1 MVAYPEFI
9 DIRPYTSEPKEEPIT
24 YGLHAVL
31 VHAGTTCCYVK
42 APNGKWYNMNDQ
54 SVMLVDKATVLRQ
67 QVYLLFYTRFN
78 NDEKRREPASS
89 TQATLISQKPIIT
102 KPAIF
107 GIDTMIKTPRINEKA
122 DNTLI
127 PNNMATSSTQQAN
140 IIQPA
145 RFMIQFAKP
154 VFQISENTH
163 ERDEKKKSLKR
174 PLADE
179 KESEEMPKKKMF
191 LTRL

>member
-107 GIDTMIKTPRINEKA
+107 GIDTMIKEI
-122 DNTLI
+122 
-127 PNNMATSSTQQAN
+127 M
-140 IIQPA
+140 
-145 RFMIQFAKP
+145 
-154 VFQISENTH
+154 
-163 ERDEKKKSLKR
+163 KKTDVKREEIMEQNKKEESKGKGLKR
-174 PLADE
+174 PFSEITTSTTPSTFPTASSSAQ
-179 KESEEMPKKKMF
+179 KPINSQPESKKRFKLDRSCLF
-191 LTRL
+191 KVSLSV